1 MPRIKEYDGA
11 RAINM
16 EMVGDFVFIEVAD
29 HTFAFDASIFQHAVM
44 RTLGERISQCSR
56 PLTRTLICEQ

>member
-11 RAINM
+11 RAIGI

-44 RTLGERISQCSR
+44 RML
-56 PLTRTLICEQ
+56 